1 MSDPIRDSFTQFYG
15 AIQRSYQLLD
25 RDLHQVEDRKGQ
37 MLSLLENDIR
47 IPEPPAGTGEYQLLC
62 RGVMHRAALQIQGWQ
77 KLIRQ
82 QIQRSEF
89 VNRHEKSI
97 LALAFADVNTGKS
110 SLGNFVGGW
119 YLRDTAYADLYQPH
133 ECHVE
138 DYSAASQEDRQINV
152 IDHFEEKSTEA
163 TSTIQH
169 YTLAQGLTWVDTPGL
184 HSLTAEHGEL
194 AQEYIQFADLVVYLT
209 SSTSPFKK
217 DEQEMLEK
225 LFKMGKPVILAI
237 TKSDYTPSPC
247 VRDGKL
253 VFPPLAPKSPDDR
266 MAQEVYVTEQLKEIS
281 GNDNLENSHVLSLSV
296 MLARD
301 AVRAGDGSLYAG
313 SNLDKFLAQMGD
325 ILSEKAVELKTR
337 RPKAEAN
344 AFIQMLLG
352 GDSIVSQDILTIA
365 QLRKELKSKC
375 DSLRTLQE
383 SGKVEEM
390 NIYSEVERQLPT
402 TLSLLFRG
410 LRDRGLLGESGTVQK
425 EMSQEISRLVAENC
439 CKQLQRLGSFTLSLE
454 LPAVR
459 VTAADGKGYQV
470 QYMEQLVAHSVERDP
485 RGLWEHVEHFIDK
498 DKKFYS
504 TVTRKEYIATG
515 DNLKNFLNDQLEQL
529 KPEVRKHVAETVGH
543 MLNACVTPLLDCY
556 QQLDQQLASLAAKLE
571 ELQF

>member
-1 MSDPIRDSFTQFYG
+1 MSDPIRDSFTQFYD

-47 IPEPPAGTGEYQLLC
+47 IPEPPAGAGEYQALC
-62 RGVMHRAALQIQGWQ
+62 REVMHSAALQLQGWQ

-97 LALAFADVNTGKS
+97 LTLTFADVNTGKS

-119 YLRDTAYADLYQPH
+119 HLRDTAYADLYQPH
-133 ECHVE
+133 ECHIE
-138 DYSAASQEDRQINV
+138 DYSAASQEDRQVKV

-184 HSLTAEHGEL
+184 HSLTVEHGEL
-194 AQEYIQFADLVVYLT
+194 AQEYIQFADLVIYLT

-217 DEQEMLEK
+217 DEREMLEK

-247 VRDGKL
+247 VRDGEL
-253 VFPPLAPKSPDDR
+253 VFPPLAPKSQDDR
-266 MAQEVYVTEQLKEIS
+266 MAQEAYVTEQLKEIS

-301 AVRAGDGSLYAG
+301 AVRSGDGRLYAG
-313 SNLDKFLAQMGD
+313 SNLDKFLAQIGD

-337 RPKAEAN
+337 RPKAEVN

-352 GDSIVSQDILTIA
+352 GDAIVPQDILTID

-375 DSLRTLQE
+375 DSLRTLQDR
-383 SGKVEEM
+383 GKTEEL
-390 NIYSEVERQLPT
+390 NIYIEVEQQLPT
-402 TLSLLFRG
+402 TLNLLFRN
-410 LRDRGLLGESGTVQK
+410 LRDRKLLGESGVVQE
-425 EMSQEISRLVAENC
+425 EMSQEVSRLVAENC
-439 CKQLQRLGSFTLSLE
+439 RKHLKKLGSLTLSLE
-454 LPAVR
+454 LPPVR
-459 VTAADGKGYQV
+459 VTSADGKGYQV
-470 QYMEQLVAHSVERDP
+470 QYMEQLVAHNVEREP
-485 RGLWEHVEHFIDK
+485 KNFWEHLECFVWK
-498 DKKFYS
+498 DKKFFS
-504 TVTRKEYIATG
+504 TSTRKEHIPTG
-515 DNLKNFLNDQLEQL
+515 DNLKSFLSDQLEQL
-529 KPEVRKHVAETVGH
+529 KPEVQKYVAETVGY

-556 QQLDQQLASLAAKLE
+556 QQLDQQLASLAAKLDG
-571 ELQF
+571 LRF